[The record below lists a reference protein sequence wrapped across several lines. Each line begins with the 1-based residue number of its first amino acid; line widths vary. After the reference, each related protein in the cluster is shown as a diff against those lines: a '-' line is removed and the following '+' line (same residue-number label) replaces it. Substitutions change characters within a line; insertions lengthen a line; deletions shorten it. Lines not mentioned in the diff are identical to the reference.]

1 MGSAPLRFCVD
12 SGHGVIAGPQG
23 KGDREGARR
32 AISDLVAFAKAADR
46 AGVDSFWLSED
57 PDGWEA
63 TQLLAII
70 GWETERLRVGPGVF
84 NPWFRHPA
92 LIAAS
97 MSTLDVVSDGRAFL
111 GFGRGQT
118 EWYDRA
124 LGIDAHHPVTAMVEA
139 IALLRQWFADGWTA
153 QGEVE
158 PKVFPVREWP
168 RVTGPIQERL
178 PIYLAAV
185 GPKALSVGA
194 RHADGIIFNDLA
206 SVTFMERSIREARA
220 AAEAAGR
227 DPGALRYFARS
238 AVTITDDPEAI
249 YVRRKATVAMIHALP
264 GMERLLE
271 SPGFD
276 TDAMIAEVR
285 RQMRTDEVLARGGNF
300 PELKAAG
307 DLEAAKAAIPT
318 DLMRELVVAG
328 PVETVRARLRRLRE
342 IGVTDI
348 FLARPPGDPEAIA
361 GVVQAL
367 KDA

>member
-1 MGSAPLRFCVD
+1 MATERLRFCVD

-23 KGDREGARR
+23 RGDRDGVRR
-32 AISDLVAFAKAADR
+32 AIRDLVEFARAADR

-63 TQLLAII
+63 TQLLAIV
-70 GWETERLRVGPGVF
+70 GWETGQIRVGPGVF
-84 NPWFRHPA
+84 NPWYRHPA

-97 MSTLDVVSDGRAFL
+97 MSTLDAVSDGRAFL

-124 LGIDAHHPVTAMVEA
+124 LGIDASHPVTAMVEA
-139 IALLRQWFADGWTA
+139 IELLRQWFAGGWTA
-153 QGEVE
+153 RAGEDAT
-158 PKVFPVREWP
+158 VFPVREWP
-168 RVTGPIQERL
+168 RVAGPMQECL

-185 GPKALSVGA
+185 GPQALSVGA

-206 SVTFMERSIREARA
+206 SITFMERSIREVRA
-220 AAEAAGR
+220 AAETAGR
-227 DPGALRYFARS
+227 DPAALRFFARS

-249 YVRRKATVAMIHALP
+249 YERRKATVAMIHALP

-276 TDAMIAEVR
+276 NGAMIAAVR
-285 RQMRTDEVLARGGNF
+285 RAMRTDEVLARGGNF

-307 DLEAAKAAIPT
+307 DLEAAQAAIPT

-328 PVETVRARLRRLRE
+328 PVEDVRERLRRFRE
-342 IGVTDI
+342 IGVTDV
-348 FLARPPGDPEAIA
+348 FLARPADDPDAIA
-361 GVVQAL
+361 DVVDAL
-367 KDA
+367 KDV